1 MTSFRKTILVF
12 AVLSA
17 FMSTVHSQKVG
28 LVLSGGGARGM
39 AHIGVIRALEENEI
53 PIDYITG
60 TSMGAVIG
68 SLYAMGYSADEMEEL
83 IKSDDFSRWYTG
95 AKDMSYQYYYRQP
108 APNPSIVNA
117 RIAFLDSMTVIRPV
131 TNSVID
137 PSQMNLAFVD
147 IYAGASAACKRDFDN
162 LMVPFRAVASDV
174 FNKGAIVL
182 GNGDLGDAVRAS
194 MSIPFVFSPIRI
206 DSILAYDGGIYDN
219 FPVDVMIEEFHP
231 DFIIGSIATPSSNV
245 SFPDDYDIMGQAM
258 SMIMQKSDYSLDES
272 LGVRIECV
280 PDGVGILDF
289 QLVDPVSDYG
299 FQKTMLHMREIKSRL
314 SVRRDTATT
323 SSIRREFK
331 ERIPELSFRI
341 SEIRGTNNAQKK
353 YVLKEFG
360 QADKSVMSFEDL
372 KSGYFRLLSNDAVGK
387 VHPTTV
393 YDSLSSSFGLDL
405 DVTLDEH
412 PTVSLGGGLSSSVSS
427 QLYGAL
433 SYNHIGERSMSY
445 LLEGQ
450 IGKAYNN
457 AQFLTDIDLTASRA
471 PLSLSFQIAYNN
483 MNYFKSGYIF
493 SDNVRPALNKENEA
507 FFKFKLA
514 RPFLNNYKAVVSFG
528 GAVHKDYF
536 SNVTSI
542 DLKSFKYDSS
552 RRKILGSSI
561 TFTGN
566 TLNAQM
572 YPTQGY
578 LNTIR
583 ANIYT
588 EDEEYRA
595 GNRKSADNPH
605 QTRSWLQASLH
616 FEQYFT
622 MGRKFVLGT
631 LFEGYY
637 STRNLSFNYESSI
650 MQSGAFRPTPNSQ
663 FSFDPDF
670 RANAYFAGGIKPV
683 FVINSIFQFRTELY
697 AFQPSRTI
705 YSDTGGKA
713 EYGDAL
719 VGLQLMSELS
729 FVAQYNR
736 LCFNVFADF
745 STSRYNTSNFGVTL
759 GYLLP
764 NEWFIER

>member
-1 MTSFRKTILVF
+1 MMKFRKTILLF
-12 AVLSA
+12 AALLA
-17 FMSTVHSQKVG
+17 FMPRVDAQKVG

-53 PIDYITG
+53 PIDYIAG

-68 SLYAMGYSADEMEEL
+68 SLYAMGYSPDEMEEL
-83 IKSDDFSRWYTG
+83 IRSDDFRRWYSG
-95 AKDMSYQYYYRQP
+95 EKDMSYQFYYRQS
-108 APNPSIVNA
+108 APNPSIVDA

-147 IYAGASAACKRDFDN
+147 IYAGASAACNRNFDN
-162 LMVPFRAVASDV
+162 LLVPFRAVASDV

-182 GNGDLGDAVRAS
+182 DKGDLGDAVRAS

-219 FPVDVMIEEFHP
+219 FPVDVMVNEFHP
-231 DFIIGSIATPSSNV
+231 DFIIGSVATPSSNV
-245 SFPDDYDIMGQAM
+245 SFPDDYDLMGQVF
-258 SMIMQKSDYSLDES
+258 SMIMQKSDYSLDPS
-272 LGVRIECV
+272 LGVKISCV
-280 PDGVGILDF
+280 PEGVGILDF

-299 FQKTMLHMREIKSRL
+299 YQKTMMHMREIKSRL
-314 SVRRDTATT
+314 AVRRDTVETNN
-323 SSIRREFK
+323 RRNEFK
-331 ERIPELSFRI
+331 SRIPDLSFRI
-341 SEIRGTNNAQKK
+341 SGINGINNAQRR

-360 QADKSVMSFEDL
+360 QSKEDVMSFEEI
-372 KSGYFRLLSNDAVGK
+372 KSGYFRLLSNDAVSK

-393 YDSLSSSFGLDL
+393 YDSLTSSFNLDL
-405 DVTLDEH
+405 DVTLDDH

-433 SYNHIGERSMSY
+433 SYSHIGERSLSY

-457 AQFLTDIDLTASRA
+457 AQFQTNLDLITTNA
-471 PLSLSFQIAYNN
+471 PLSLSFQVAFNN

-493 SDNVRPALNKENEA
+493 SDNVRPALNKENES
-507 FFKFKLA
+507 FVKLKFS
-514 RPFLNNYKAVVSFG
+514 RPFLNNYKAVVSLG
-528 GAVHKDYF
+528 GAVHKDYY

-542 DLKSFKYDSS
+542 DLQSFKYDCS
-552 RRKILGSSI
+552 RHRILGSSL
-561 TFTGN
+561 TFSGN
-566 TLNAQM
+566 TLNALM

-578 LNTIR
+578 SNTIR

-588 EDEEYRA
+588 EEDQFRA
-595 GNRKSADNPH
+595 ENRKSEDNP
-605 QTRSWLQASLH
+605 TVSRSWLQASMR
-616 FEQYFT
+616 FEHYIT
-622 MGRKFVLGT
+622 MGSNFVLGT

-650 MQSGAFRPTPNSQ
+650 MQAGAFRPTPNSQ
-663 FSFDPDF
+663 FAFDPDF
-670 RANAYFAGGIKPV
+670 RANAYFAGGIKPI
-683 FVINSIFQFRTELY
+683 FIINSIFQFRTEIY

-705 YSDTGGKA
+705 NNAAGTA

-719 VGLQLMSELS
+719 VGLQLMGELN
-729 FVAQYNR
+729 FVAQYNK
-736 LCFNVFADF
+736 LCFNMFADF